1 MQVRAFARLP
11 PERQREL
18 LRQSGAAERLARLGR
33 TERASL
39 AGPFWE
45 EQARTLKPY
54 FHAVGIRRF
63 LDKSGVPSRITNLEV
78 PKMQ

>member
-1 MQVRAFARLP
+1 MRAFARLP

-18 LRQSGAAERLARLGR
+18 LRQSGAAERLTRLGR

-45 EQARTLKPY
+45 EPVWTP
-54 FHAVGIRRF
+54 
-63 LDKSGVPSRITNLEV
+63 GVALTQP
-78 PKMQ
+78 

>member
-1 MQVRAFARLP
+1 MRAFARLP

-18 LRQSGAAERLARLGR
+18 LRQSGAAERLRRLGR

-45 EQARTLKPY
+45 EQVCKVQTRSASSILCSRNCFVHNFL
-54 FHAVGIRRF
+54 HAASHLSVA
-63 LDKSGVPSRITNLEV
+63 
-78 PKMQ
+78 